1 MGKGSFRHYNFS
13 KNIRMKPGMGSEKSS
28 RVLRANSNF
37 LSVSL
42 RCFFLFFKFSLHLF
56 TASFPFCRSF
66 LKSCPT
72 CGGGPWTDGASTRL
86 VETAFSNIS
95 LNRSGTSLRAET
107 RARGILA
114 LRNWNVL
121 RKSTFCGTAR
131 LVNFFE
137 PSSSFSIFAKCI
149 TDSGV
154 KGFEG
159 FQIDPLAVNY
169 NCSANWNLPSYFL
182 FYLQVQSARSS
193 YVAHHFHVQQSKFG
207 AWTWRIHQIE
217 FRPVRRPPSYC
228 ALEDQQRTPTL

>member
-1 MGKGSFRHYNFS
+1 
-13 KNIRMKPGMGSEKSS
+13 MKLGMRSEKSS

-42 RCFFLFFKFSLHLF
+42 RCFFLFFKCFLHLF
-56 TASFPFCRSF
+56 TVSFLFCKSL

-72 CGGGPWTDGASTRL
+72 CGGVTWTDGASTKL

-149 TDSGV
+149 TDSG
-154 KGFEG
+154 
-159 FQIDPLAVNY
+159 
-169 NCSANWNLPSYFL
+169 
-182 FYLQVQSARSS
+182 
-193 YVAHHFHVQQSKFG
+193 FHVQQSKFG
-207 AWTWRIHQIE
+207 AWTWRIHQVEVAFPLLAHWKTSKEYQHYGFIVVG
-217 FRPVRRPPSYC
+217 RPLRMQS
-228 ALEDQQRTPTL
+228 ETF